1 MLTSHPVAP
10 TTSSLDW
17 FNYAM
22 PRHPHQ
28 RAFVTGGT
36 SGIGEAVVIRLV
48 GEGARVV
55 FTGRNAARGE
65 RVQTAT
71 GAGFIRADALDPAAV
86 TASVEEAIARLGGLE
101 IAVLNAGA
109 LCAATLSETSDE
121 QWDAVIGTNLVAPF
135 RYARAL
141 LPTLTAN
148 GGSLVLVASDAG
160 VWSETPIGAYSVS
173 KRALI
178 MLTRML
184 AVEAG
189 PLGVRV
195 NAVCPG
201 DTEPGMVT
209 TVGGRDELPDTA
221 EWTRPPLGR
230 LVHAR
235 DVAAAVSF
243 LASEEARSITGVDLL
258 VDGGMRA
265 ALRANTVTAETAR

>member
-1 MLTSHPVAP
+1 
-10 TTSSLDW
+10 
-17 FNYAM
+17 M
-22 PRHPHQ
+22 PRDPRQ

-36 SGIGEAVVIRLV
+36 SGIGEAVVTRLAA
-48 GEGARVV
+48 ERARVV
-55 FTGRNAARGE
+55 FTGRDAARGA
-65 RVQTAT
+65 RVQATT
-71 GAGFIRADALDPAAV
+71 GAEFIRADTLDPAAV
-86 TASVEEAIARLGGLE
+86 TASVDEAIARLGGVEL
-101 IAVLNAGA
+101 AVLNAGVI
-109 LCAATLSETSDE
+109 CEATLSETSDE
-121 QWDAVIGTNLVAPF
+121 QWDAVIATNLVAPF
-135 RYARAL
+135 RYAREL
-141 LPTLTAN
+141 LPPLAAS
-148 GGSLVLVASDAG
+148 GGSMVLVASDAG

-209 TVGGRDELPDTA
+209 TVGGRDALPDTA

-243 LASEEARSITGVDLL
+243 LASEQARSITGVDLL

-265 ALRANTVTAETAR
+265 ALRANTVAAEAAR

>member
-1 MLTSHPVAP
+1 MS
-10 TTSSLDW
+10 
-17 FNYAM
+17 
-22 PRHPHQ
+22 RHSDQ

-36 SGIGEAVVIRLV
+36 SGIGEAVVTRLTAD
-48 GEGARVV
+48 GARVV
-55 FTGRNAARGE
+55 FTGRDAARGE
-65 RVQTAT
+65 RVEQAT
-71 GAGFIRADALDPAAV
+71 GAEFVRADAVDPAALA
-86 TASVEEAIARLGGLE
+86 ASVDEAVVRFGGLE
-101 IAVLNAGA
+101 IAVLNAGV
-109 LCAATLSETSDE
+109 LCEAPLSATTDD
-121 QWDAVIGTNLVAPF
+121 QWDTVIATNLTAPF

-141 LPTLTAN
+141 LPLLAATQ
-148 GGSLVLVASDAG
+148 GSLVLVASDAG

-173 KRALI
+173 KRAAI
-178 MLTRML
+178 MLARML

-209 TVGGRDELPDTA
+209 TVHGRERLPDTA

-243 LASEEARSITGVDLL
+243 LASDEARSITGVDLL

-265 ALRANTVTAETAR
+265 ALRANSVAAEAAG